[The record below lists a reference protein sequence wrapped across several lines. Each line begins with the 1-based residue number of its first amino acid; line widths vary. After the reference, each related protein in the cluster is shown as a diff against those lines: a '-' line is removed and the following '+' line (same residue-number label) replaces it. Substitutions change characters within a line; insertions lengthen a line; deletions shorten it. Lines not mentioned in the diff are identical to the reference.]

1 MPLLL
6 YAVTIALATAL
17 VWHASGWLE
26 TSSVRLAS
34 HYRLPPVVQG
44 GVIAAVGSSFPEL
57 SSTVLSTLVHGEFEL
72 GVGVIVGSAIFNIL
86 VIPGVS
92 GLVGG
97 QLEPDWKLVYKDAQF
112 YITSVAVLLLTFSLA
127 VIYRPVDGAAL
138 TGELTQAMALIP
150 IAVYGLYLFLMQQ
163 DAADHRLEHNAP
175 PASGLRPQREWL
187 RLALS
192 LVLILVGVE
201 ALVRA
206 VIGLGDAFDTPS
218 FLWGLTVLAA
228 ATSIPDLFVSV
239 RAARKSEGTV
249 SLANVLG
256 SNIFDLLVA
265 VPIGV
270 LIAGSTTIDYAAAA
284 PMMAALTLATIVL
297 FAMLRT
303 GMTLTRSECW
313 LLLALYLVF
322 VLWIGLETA
331 GVSSALH

>member
-1 MPLLL
+1 
-6 YAVTIALATAL
+6 
-17 VWHASGWLE
+17 
-26 TSSVRLAS
+26 
-34 HYRLPPVVQG
+34 
-44 GVIAAVGSSFPEL
+44 
-57 SSTVLSTLVHGEFEL
+57 VLSTLVHGEFEL

-92 GLVGG
+92 GLIGG

-138 TGELTQAMALIP
+138 TGELTRAMALIP

-163 DAADHRLEHNAP
+163 DAADHRLEHSAP
-175 PASGLRPQREWL
+175 PATGLRPQREWL

-256 SNIFDLLVA
+256 SNIFDLLIA
-265 VPIGV
+265 VPVGV
-270 LIAGSTTIDYAAAA
+270 LIAGSTTIHYAAAA